1 MLHEAKPALLV
12 SLFMVKCPKWG
23 LEMEAFVEDLKI
35 KLLPYTAP
43 YVLSFG
49 FTIGIILQKK

>member
-1 MLHEAKPALLV
+1 
-12 SLFMVKCPKWG
+12 
-23 LEMEAFVEDLKI
+23 MEAFVEDLKI

-49 FTIGIILQKK
+49 FTFGIILQKK